1 MARLV
6 ACDLTSG
13 WLAGLR
19 KQAGWLGTP
28 ILLACVA
35 VAQAQV
41 PQRASVV
48 ELLRVLTA
56 TGVEVLYSS
65 ELVPATL
72 EAPDA
77 LPQDD
82 PLARVTA
89 ALAANHLVLQSTG
102 ARSYVVIRAPAN
114 STTATA
120 AVPAPVPPMARAP
133 ALEEIS
139 VFASRYEFSA
149 DAANESIGFDQRE
162 FEQMPGATVDPVRA
176 LRSAPGL
183 ATNLSARPYFRGA
196 QRADVLVEYDGIALY
211 DPFHFRDF
219 QSILSVFNP
228 ATVSR
233 ADVFTGGFPAKY
245 GTRSGAVLD
254 LTPRSLESGSEYVI
268 SASLLSY
275 DFATVG
281 RSESSPVDWLLAA
294 RISSDDRVLQ
304 RLLSEEGEPS
314 FYDVIGD
321 IRWSADSS
329 AVTVGWLLLRDEVTF
344 DSPDE
349 AAMGS
354 SRDSSGWLR
363 WDWTPSDAL
372 KSHTS
377 LAATDSRRQNT
388 GTLWLPG
395 LAQGNLSA
403 ERAYSNI
410 ALQSDWTYSS
420 AAAVWNFGGEFT
432 HENANLQFLRQ
443 ETLGASIASA
453 FGRPLDVGSSS
464 AQVPH
469 AATLGLYSSAHR
481 RWRTFEVEIGMRLDA
496 QDYKG
501 YGTRSQGSPRLN
513 LRYDLSDR
521 WHAYGSWGQFTQAER
536 VDEYRTEA
544 NQMAPDSANRA
555 QHSTIGI
562 THDDADSIGWRLEGY
577 RHHWSS
583 ISPYFDNALGPLSVV
598 PQLEPDRVLVVPAD
612 ADSVGLEI
620 SAQRTWARGVSAW
633 GSYSFSRVTDD
644 VSGREVLRSWDQEHA
659 ANLGFSWTKRGN
671 AASVFF
677 GWHSGWPRTPL
688 AVIAATPSEPAY
700 LQIGARNS
708 SRWGSYF
715 SADLRL
721 STSVPLPRG
730 ELSLWLDGTN
740 VTNKVNDCCID
751 LDSSSPPGG
760 PPVGEALGWM
770 PRVINVG
777 FTWRLRAGP
786 APAAMRY

>member
-1 MARLV
+1 MFV
-6 ACDLTSG
+6 FE
-13 WLAGLR
+13 LR
-19 KQAGWLGTP
+19 KQAAWLGTS
-28 ILLACVA
+28 ILLAWVA
-35 VAQAQV
+35 MAQAQIPGRV
-41 PQRASVV
+41 SVV
-48 ELLRVLTA
+48 ALLRELTA
-56 TGVEVLYSS
+56 TGIEVLYSS

-72 EAPDA
+72 EAPDT

-82 PLARVTA
+82 ALGRVAA
-89 ALAANHLVLQSTG
+89 ALAANHLMLQSTG
-102 ARSYVVIRAPAN
+102 VRSYVVTRAPTSA
-114 STTATA
+114 TTTS
-120 AVPAPVPPMARAP
+120 AVPAPAPPVAHAP
-133 ALEEIS
+133 ALAEIP

-196 QRADVLVEYDGIALY
+196 QPADVLVEYDGIALY

-219 QSILSVFNP
+219 QSPLSVFNP

-254 LTPRSLESGSEYVI
+254 LTPRSLDSGSEYVI

-281 RSESSPVDWLLAA
+281 RSDSSPLDWLLAA
-294 RISSDDRVLQ
+294 RVSSDDRVLQ
-304 RLLSEEGEPS
+304 RLLSEEGEPA

-321 IRWSADSS
+321 VRWSGDSA
-329 AVTVGWLLLRDEVTF
+329 AVTLGWLLLRDKVTF
-344 DSPDE
+344 NSPDE

-354 SRDSSGWLR
+354 SKDSSGWLR
-363 WDWTPSDAL
+363 WDWTPTDAL

-377 LAATDSRRQNT
+377 LAATDSQRSNT

-395 LAQGNLSA
+395 LAQGSLRA
-403 ERAYSNI
+403 ERTYSNI

-443 ETLGASIASA
+443 ETLDASMASA
-453 FGRPLDVGSSS
+453 FGRPLNVGSSS
-464 AQVPH
+464 AQVPN

-496 QDYKG
+496 QDYQG

-562 THDDADSIGWRLEGY
+562 THDDTDSIGWRFEGY

-583 ISPYFDNALGPLSVV
+583 ISPYFENALGPLSVV
-598 PQLEPDRVLVVPAD
+598 PQLEPDRILVVPAAAD
-612 ADSVGLEI
+612 AVGLEI

-633 GSYSFSRVTDD
+633 GSYSLSRVTDD
-644 VSGREVLRSWDQEHA
+644 VSGREVLRSWNQEHA

-671 AASVFF
+671 AASVLF
-677 GWHSGWPRTPL
+677 GWHSGWPRTPI

-700 LQIGARNS
+700 LKIGARNS

-730 ELSLWLDGTN
+730 EVSLWLDGTN
-740 VTNKVNDCCID
+740 VTNKVNDCCVD

-760 PPVGEALGWM
+760 VPVWETLGWV

-777 FTWRLRAGP
+777 FTWRFRAGP
-786 APAAMRY
+786 KPAAGRY